1 MRAKIALILSF
12 MITVSAISYFSVIN
26 AATLSS
32 VPDTASSYTTDIC
45 EPTIVAQETVLFIL
59 SNANTEKSTQDDLS
73 VTDGNIHYIGPDE
86 TPPAGHGWS
95 NQWSIKTEP
104 TCTQQGEEIMLCN
117 GCNDVCIRTLPALGH
132 NLNTV
137 TTPST
142 CTENGSQV
150 TTCSRCDYFDTKVIP
165 ALGHDLSTTVTEPN
179 CITEGSEV
187 TTCSRCDYSE
197 TRVIPALGQ
206 QFIYYCNRTYLYRKW
221 LDN

>member
-1 MRAKIALILSF
+1 

-132 NLNTV
+132 NLK
-137 TTPST
+137 
-142 CTENGSQV
+142 TEV
-150 TTCSRCDYFDTKVIP
+150 K
-165 ALGHDLSTTVTEPN
+165 
-179 CITEGSEV
+179 
-187 TTCSRCDYSE
+187 
-197 TRVIPALGQ
+197 
-206 QFIYYCNRTYLYRKW
+206 
-221 LDN
+221 

>member
-1 MRAKIALILSF
+1 

-95 NQWSIKTEP
+95 NQWSIKT
-104 TCTQQGEEIMLCN
+104 
-117 GCNDVCIRTLPALGH
+117 D
-132 NLNTV
+132 
-137 TTPST
+137 
-142 CTENGSQV
+142 
-150 TTCSRCDYFDTKVIP
+150 
-165 ALGHDLSTTVTEPN
+165 
-179 CITEGSEV
+179 
-187 TTCSRCDYSE
+187 
-197 TRVIPALGQ
+197 
-206 QFIYYCNRTYLYRKW
+206 RKSVV
-221 LDN
+221 